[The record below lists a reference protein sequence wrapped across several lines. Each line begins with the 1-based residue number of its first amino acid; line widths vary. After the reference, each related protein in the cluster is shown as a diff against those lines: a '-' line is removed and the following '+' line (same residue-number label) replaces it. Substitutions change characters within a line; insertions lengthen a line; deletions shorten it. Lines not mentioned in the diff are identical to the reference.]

1 MIVYSIL
8 IILSLLFHYLGK
20 EKKIKNTKYIFW
32 GLIIFLFL
40 VSAFRYNV
48 GQDYQHFVDV
58 YHWIEEGLPGGNY
71 VEIGYKAI
79 NYFIQILPF
88 SNVYLLFIITS
99 AIINFGFGYVI
110 YKNVEK
116 KYWFL
121 AIFIFM
127 GSGIFFASL
136 NLIRQYIAIIITTFA
151 VTYILQKKYIVS
163 ILLVLLASSFHTSA
177 LIMVP
182 FLLFYLIFKNQ
193 KYEKVLL
200 ILYVLSLI
208 IMVVDLRQI
217 MDLFLFI
224 IPERWEWY
232 LQSEFLTSR
241 NYSAI
246 IKQLVPNI
254 LLLYALWKRK
264 EILERNR
271 NYDIYILMLF
281 ANVFITNCFY
291 GVLVLLR
298 LSYFFDISL
307 VFVIP
312 IIFESLNQYNSHIQ
326 ILGKTAIIG
335 YYILLTIVTIFIMNG
350 HGVMPYQS
358 ILFV

>member
-8 IILSLLFHYLGK
+8 IILSLLFHYFGK

-32 GLIIFLFL
+32 GLITLLFL

-208 IMVVDLRQI
+208 FMVVDLRQI

-246 IKQLVPNI
+246 VKQLVPNI

-271 NYDIYILMLF
+271 NYDIYILMFF